1 MATVL
6 QSGAGPE
13 ERGRV
18 LGRWVEIAQHC
29 RLVKNFSSL
38 LAVLSGLQSS
48 PVFRL
53 RRAWDSVP
61 R

>member
-6 QSGAGPE
+6 QCEGGPE

-18 LGRWVEIAQHC
+18 IGRWVDIAQYC

-38 LAVLSGLQSS
+38 LAVLSGLQSA

-53 RRAWDSVP
+53 KKTWDNVP

>member
-6 QSGAGPE
+6 ESEGGPE

-18 LGRWVEIAQHC
+18 IGRWVEIAQHC

-38 LAVLSGLQSS
+38 LAVLSGLQSG

-53 RRAWDSVP
+53 KKAWENVSK
-61 R
+61 